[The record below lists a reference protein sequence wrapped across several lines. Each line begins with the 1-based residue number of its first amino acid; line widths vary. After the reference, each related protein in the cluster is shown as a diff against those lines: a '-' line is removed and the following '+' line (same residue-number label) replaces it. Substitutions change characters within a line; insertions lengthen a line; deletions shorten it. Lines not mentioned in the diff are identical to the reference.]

1 MREKIEKV
9 IRDEIAPMLA
19 SHGGSVE
26 LIEVTADGVARVRLS
41 GACAGCPGARMT
53 LTHVVENALR
63 NRVPE
68 LKGIDAVD

>member
-9 IRDEIAPMLA
+9 IREEVAPLLA

-26 LIEVTADGVARVRLS
+26 LLEVTEGGVVRVRLA

-63 NRVPE
+63 SRVPE
-68 LKGIDAVD
+68 MKGLEAVD

>member
-9 IRDEIAPMLA
+9 IREEVAPMLA
-19 SHGGSVE
+19 SHGGSVQ
-26 LIEVTADGVARVRLS
+26 LVEVTADGVARVRLS

-63 NRVPE
+63 SRVPE
-68 LKGIDAVD
+68 MKGIEAVD